1 MSKSRLL
8 HKMYVLL
15 AVSVL
20 SAVGSVSAQILPVL
34 NSFSN
39 RTFNGTVDVSWPV
52 LFDGCTFVTDSIVL
66 RHSYGAVFR
75 NCRFESKTGVLY
87 LAERGNGII
96 LADCEVTGSDGL
108 VMSMNY
114 NPAYRNY
121 ITCVTVNGEECS
133 VLDEQESIIDIDGL
147 ELAESVRGGSAGPM
161 FMLAS
166 SDCKVLES
174 GDSAYLR
181 LLGLEKGMFV
191 GWKSSDDGLKLI
203 VDDDGMG
210 CLIYAA
216 DVKGISGAVISAYTE
231 YGLEAAYNIL
241 VTPKGVE
248 SR

>member
-1 MSKSRLL
+1 MLFAA
-8 HKMYVLL
+8 MW
-15 AVSVL
+15 L
-20 SAVGSVSAQILPVL
+20 SATSVVQAQVLPVL

-87 LAERGNGII
+87 VAERGDGII
-96 LADCEVTGSDGL
+96 LADCEMTGSDGL

-121 ITCVTVNGEECS
+121 ITGVTVNGKECS

-161 FMLAS
+161 FMLVSCDRKA
-166 SDCKVLES
+166 LES

-210 CLIYAA
+210 CRVYAV